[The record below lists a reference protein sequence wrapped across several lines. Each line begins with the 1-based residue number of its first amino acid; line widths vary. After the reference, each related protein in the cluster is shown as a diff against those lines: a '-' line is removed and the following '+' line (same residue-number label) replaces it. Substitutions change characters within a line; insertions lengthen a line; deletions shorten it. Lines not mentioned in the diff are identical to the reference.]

1 MRRSWNA
8 ERNCTLPRYYR
19 FKKRKVWIYSS
30 ARVPLLEIVELK
42 RTFYNYRDNTTDN
55 THHITRWVSVSQP
68 KYIDIHN
75 AIYAET
81 NFRELWKAYN
91 SSCSPYRRVSDQI
104 TQLIITR
111 FKVRK

>member
-30 ARVPLLEIVELK
+30 ARAPLLEIVEMK
-42 RTFYNYRDNTTDN
+42 RTFYNYRDNT
-55 THHITRWVSVSQP
+55 HHITRLVSQP